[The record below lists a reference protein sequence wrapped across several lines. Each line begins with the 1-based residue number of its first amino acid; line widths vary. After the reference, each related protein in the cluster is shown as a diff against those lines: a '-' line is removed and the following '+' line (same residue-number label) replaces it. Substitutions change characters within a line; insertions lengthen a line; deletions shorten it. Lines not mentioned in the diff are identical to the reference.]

1 VCHAEKIE
9 LTYLL
14 SLLVTQAKLLKTLTA
29 VVLIMDNS
37 RLEKLTNFFLINVF
51 FLILF
56 GVIMVFSASYMYATE
71 NMGSSYFFLI
81 KQIIFISLGL
91 LLALIFSKMKVLYLY
106 KHSYKINALLGVL
119 VTLTLI
125 PGFRVVIK
133 GSKRWLNLGFM
144 HLQPGEFLKY
154 SLMLASIKYFENF
167 NHYSPKQ
174 RVIYISG
181 IIYPLAIF
189 ILQPDFGTFFIS
201 ALIIGFIAFLSSF
214 PRKYFYSVLIVG
226 MIGAFGILISAP
238 YRVKRLLTFLDPW
251 KDPRGAGF
259 QVIQS
264 FLAFANGSFFG
275 QGLGNSNEKLFYLPE
290 AYNDFIFSVI
300 GEELGFVGV
309 LITILMF
316 LSFIF
321 LGFKLSVSLKSR
333 VGSIMVSAIIFVIG
347 LQAFMNMGVVLGILP
362 TKGLNLPF
370 ISYGGSSM
378 VANLSALGLIFACL
392 KIQPND
398 SATVKSNFK
407 SEQKVP
413 LKGVFNT

>member
-1 VCHAEKIE
+1 MIE
-9 LTYLL
+9 NN
-14 SLLVTQAKLLKTLTA
+14 K
-29 VVLIMDNS
+29 
-37 RLEKLTNFFLINVF
+37 LEKLSNYFLINVF

-81 KQIIFISLGL
+81 KQLIFIVLGL
-91 LLALIFSKMKVLYLY
+91 LLALIFSRMKVLFLY
-106 KHSYKINALLGVL
+106 KHAYKLNAFFGFL

-125 PGFRVVIK
+125 PGLRVVIK
-133 GSKRWLNLGFM
+133 GSKRWLNIGFM
-144 HLQPGEFLKY
+144 HLQPGEFVKY
-154 SLMLASIKYFENF
+154 SLMFAAIKYFENF
-167 NHYSPKQ
+167 NNYTPKQ
-174 RVIYISG
+174 RVIYLLG
-181 IIYPLAIF
+181 LIYPLGVF

-201 ALIIGFIAFLSSF
+201 ALIIGFIAYLSAF
-214 PRKYFYSVLIVG
+214 PRKYFYSVLILG

-300 GEELGFVGV
+300 GEELGFLGV

-321 LGFKLSVSLKSR
+321 IGFKMAISLKSK
-333 VGSIMVSAIIFVIG
+333 VGGIMVSAIIFVIG
-347 LQAFMNMGVVLGILP
+347 LQAFMNMGVVLGVLP

-378 VANLSALGLIFACL
+378 VANLGALGLIFACL
-392 KIQPND
+392 KIQPGD
-398 SATVKSNFK
+398 SRVPNSRQPQYQKGALKS
-407 SEQKVP
+407 
-413 LKGVFNT
+413 VFNS